1 MKNFVKK
8 HVKQYDIGIAVVMLL
23 TFLCCMFQPMYAADR
38 ALTDQM
44 WQQPEGTNAKIK
56 IIKID
61 EKTLSELGQYNTWTR
76 EIPAQ
81 LVEILSQDPENAPA
95 VLSFDILYINEMDKE
110 GDERFAEACRKAG
123 NVITATNLVYQ
134 ATTKQDANGDYY
146 VDPLHITMMEE
157 SYPALREVTGDA
169 FANTV
174 QDEDGYIRQAIAWA
188 NVGSEKIYS
197 LAYATYAAYME
208 KMGEDCYQ
216 PKVYANHQFEFDYS
230 GRSGEYE
237 NISLCDVLNGT
248 IDPRVFKDCIVFVGA
263 YAPGMQ
269 DSFHVAVQRKT
280 QMYGVEI
287 HANIVDALL
296 KEKTAVPV
304 NKWLLAV
311 LMALVAGLCS
321 RFIWK
326 SKIWAAGIL
335 TIVIT
340 VTEFAVGTLLYRN
353 GYVMPLIYLPL
364 ILGVVY
370 VFYVVSGYL
379 VGEKKRWEIMRAFK
393 KYVAPQIVDEVSK
406 GGEFQISLGGERREI
421 AAMFVDIRGFT
432 TMSEKLS
439 PSEVVEIL
447 NQYLTLIAD
456 CIMRNGGTLDKF
468 IGDAAMAFWGAPL
481 PQEDY
486 VMKAVRAAE
495 DMRQGSDELSKVLME
510 KYGRTVSFGIGVHVG
525 DAVVGNI
532 GSPQRMDYTAIGDT
546 VNTSARLEAN
556 APARTIFI
564 SREVADCLEGRIKT
578 TSLGT
583 SIKLKGKSDMEIL
596 TMDEILE

>member
-1 MKNFVKK
+1 MKNFLEK

-76 EIPAQ
+76 EIPAR

-95 VLSFDILYINEMDKE
+95 VISFDILYINEMDKE
-110 GDERFAEACRKAG
+110 GDERFAEACRQAG

-216 PKVYANHQFEFDYS
+216 PKVYDNHQFEFDYS

-237 NISLCDVLNGT
+237 NVSLCDVLNGT

-335 TIVIT
+335 TAVIT
-340 VTEFAVGTLLYRN
+340 VAEFAVGMLLYRN

-364 ILGVVY
+364 ILSVVY
-370 VFYVVSGYL
+370 VVYVVSGYL

-432 TMSEKLS
+432 SLSENLE
-439 PSEVVEIL
+439 PEEVVEIL
-447 NQYLTLIAD
+447 NEYLNLTTHAIFK
-456 CIMRNGGTLDKF
+456 NGGTLDKF
-468 IGDAAMAFWGAPL
+468 IGDATMAVFNAPFDLDDYIYRAVCTARDIVAGAQDL
-481 PQEDY
+481 ED
-486 VMKAVRAAE
+486 R
-495 DMRQGSDELSKVLME
+495 ME
-510 KYGRTVSFGIGVHVG
+510 KRFHKKVNFGIGISCG
-525 DAVVGNI
+525 PAVVGNV
-532 GSPQRMDYTAIGDT
+532 GCDFRMDYTAIGDT
-546 VNTSARLEAN
+546 VNTASRLEGKAM
-556 APARTIFI
+556 AREILI
-564 SREVADCLEGRIKT
+564 SEQVYEALKDRIRVTEK
-578 TSLGT
+578 GM
-583 SIKLKGKSDMEIL
+583 IPLKGKAKEICVYSVEEVL
-596 TMDEILE
+596 

>member
-23 TFLCCMFQPMYAADR
+23 TFLCCMFHPMYASDR

-44 WQQPEGTNAKIK
+44 WQRPEGTNQKIK

-76 EIPAQ
+76 EIPAR
-81 LVEILSQDPENAPA
+81 LVEILSEDPEYAPA
-95 VLSFDILYINEMDKE
+95 VISFDILYINEMDKE

-134 ATTKQDANGDYY
+134 ATTRQDENGDYY
-146 VDPLHITMMEE
+146 VDPLHITMVEE

-197 LAYATYAAYME
+197 LAYATYVAYME

-216 PKVYANHQFEFDYS
+216 PKVYANHQFEFTYS
-230 GRSGEYE
+230 GQSGEYE
-237 NISLCDVLNGT
+237 NVSLCDVLNGT

-311 LMALVAGLCS
+311 LMALAAGLCS

-335 TIVIT
+335 TTVIT
-340 VTEFAVGTLLYRN
+340 VAEFAVGTLLYRN

-364 ILGVVY
+364 ILSVVY

-432 TMSEKLS
+432 SLSENLE
-439 PSEVVEIL
+439 PEEVVEIL
-447 NQYLTLIAD
+447 NEYLNLTTHAIFK
-456 CIMRNGGTLDKF
+456 NGGTLDKF
-468 IGDAAMAFWGAPL
+468 IGDATMAVFNAPFDLDDYIYRAVCTARDIVAGAQDL
-481 PQEDY
+481 ED
-486 VMKAVRAAE
+486 R
-495 DMRQGSDELSKVLME
+495 ME
-510 KYGRTVSFGIGVHVG
+510 KRFYKKVNFGIGISCG
-525 DAVVGNI
+525 PAVVGNV
-532 GSPQRMDYTAIGDT
+532 GCDFRMDYTAIGDT
-546 VNTSARLEAN
+546 VNTASRLEGKAG
-556 APARTIFI
+556 ASEILI
-564 SREVADCLEGRIKT
+564 SEPVYEALKDRIRVTEK
-578 TSLGT
+578 GM
-583 SIKLKGKSDMEIL
+583 IPLKGKAKEICVYSVEEVL
-596 TMDEILE
+596 

>member
-1 MKNFVKK
+1 MKNFLEK

-44 WQQPEGTNAKIK
+44 WLQPEGTNAKIK

-76 EIPAQ
+76 EIPAR

-95 VLSFDILYINEMDKE
+95 VISFDILYINEMDKE
-110 GDERFAEACRKAG
+110 GDERFAEACRQAG

-216 PKVYANHQFEFDYS
+216 PKVYANHEFEFDYS

-237 NISLCDVLNGT
+237 NVSLCDVLNGT

-335 TIVIT
+335 TAVIT
-340 VTEFAVGTLLYRN
+340 VAEFAVGTLLYRN

-364 ILGVVY
+364 ILSVVY

-432 TMSEKLS
+432 SLSENLE
-439 PSEVVEIL
+439 PEEVVEIL
-447 NQYLTLIAD
+447 NEYLNLTTHAIFK
-456 CIMRNGGTLDKF
+456 NGGTLDKF
-468 IGDAAMAFWGAPL
+468 IGDATMAVFNAPFDLDDYIYRAVCTARDIVAGAQDL
-481 PQEDY
+481 ED
-486 VMKAVRAAE
+486 R
-495 DMRQGSDELSKVLME
+495 ME
-510 KYGRTVSFGIGVHVG
+510 KRFHKKVNFGIGISCG
-525 DAVVGNI
+525 PAVVGNV
-532 GSPQRMDYTAIGDT
+532 GCDFRMDYTAIGDT
-546 VNTSARLEAN
+546 VNTASRLEGKAM
-556 APARTIFI
+556 AREILI
-564 SREVADCLEGRIKT
+564 SEQVYEALKDRIRVTEK
-578 TSLGT
+578 GM
-583 SIKLKGKSDMEIL
+583 IPLKGKAKEICVYSVEEVL
-596 TMDEILE
+596 